1 MTDAYVQIGYG
12 QLAIAALLIVV
23 NIALSVWLRL
33 GLSRRLVVASVR
45 MTVQLLLIGLVLE
58 WVFAV
63 RDPWLIVG
71 MALVMAGLASVAAVN
86 RTERRFAG
94 IYRNSLM
101 SIVGASFVVTG
112 LALKGVLQIEP
123 WFDPQYLIP
132 LLGMVLGNALTGI
145 SLGLDRLMED
155 CVQQRDRIET
165 LLSLGATRWEAG
177 HPIVKEAMRTGMIP
191 IINSMMVIGIVSLPG
206 MMTGQILAGA
216 APVDAVRYQVVI
228 MFMIA
233 ACTALATLGAVLLGF
248 RVLFSARHRLRTDR
262 LVETGEGGW
271 FA

>member
-1 MTDAYVQIGYG
+1 MTDTYIHIGYP
-12 QLAIAALLIVV
+12 QLGVAALLLVV
-23 NIALSVWLRL
+23 NLVLSIGLRL

-58 WVFAV
+58 WIFAV
-63 RDPWLIVG
+63 RDPWLILG
-71 MALVMAGLASVAAVN
+71 MALIMAGLASVAAVN
-86 RTERRFAG
+86 RTERRFPG
-94 IYRNSLM
+94 IYRNSFI
-101 SIVGASFVVTG
+101 SIISASFVVTG

-155 CVQQRDRIET
+155 CVQQRGRIET

-177 HPIVKEAMRTGMIP
+177 HSIVKEAMRTGLIP
-191 IINSMMVIGIVSLPG
+191 VINSMMVIGIVSLPG

-216 APVDAVRYQVVI
+216 SPVDAVRYQVVI

-248 RVLFSARHRLRTDR
+248 RVLFSARHELRTDR
-262 LVETGEGGW
+262 LNEVQDRGW
-271 FA
+271 LA